1 MQILLVFNLKSIR
14 SQVEK
19 MKIFI
24 FLFLIQK
31 LSAFPA
37 NDDRIYFRDSGESV
51 SQSAG
56 VSSRFDD
63 DTDDLSLDLPSLFND
78 PNIMKSENDENG
90 FEVEDQSSD
99 EALYGKLYQG
109 DIVLTDEQK
118 KLFNTSNVDELVA
131 RTGRIHLYYRW
142 PKDWR
147 GKVIVPYVINP
158 YDYSK

>member
-1 MQILLVFNLKSIR
+1 
-14 SQVEK
+14 

-37 NDDRIYFRDSGESV
+37 NDDRIYFRDSGESF
-51 SQSAG
+51 SQNAA

-63 DTDDLSLDLPSLFND
+63 NTDDLSLDLPSLFND

-90 FEVEDQSSD
+90 FVVEDQTTD

-118 KLFNTSNVDELVA
+118 EFLNGGTNVDEFA
-131 RTGRIHLYYRW
+131 SRTGRIALYYRW
-142 PKDWR
+142 PKDGR